1 MGIEAL
7 GALKELEALEVGAIG
22 IEALG
27 ALKELEALEVG
38 AIGIEAL
45 GALGAL
51 GALKELGSLEV
62 GALGI
67 GVDIK
72 GFISSFSLYALKFS
86 FFIGTVHLS
95 QFDGLL
101 AVLFNDSTFSII
113 KYEVKIIHDNKI
125 ASYKCT
131 LITYFNITNTTTNIT
146 SVLV

>member
-7 GALKELEALEVGAIG
+7 GIEEGPMGIGALNELE
-22 IEALG
+22 
-27 ALKELEALEVG
+27 
-38 AIGIEAL
+38 
-45 GALGAL
+45 
-51 GALKELGSLEV
+51 ALKELGALGIGALGIE
-62 GALGI
+62 ALGI

-72 GFISSFSLYALKFS
+72 GFISSLSLYALKFS

-95 QFDGLL
+95 QFEGLL
-101 AVLFNDSTFSII
+101 AVLFNDMTFSII

-131 LITYFNITNTTTNIT
+131 LITYFNITNTKTNIT